1 MSSESNMRMDCIKS
15 DDRIHN
21 TDDSNLIYKG
31 VWMGKQISSNK
42 PEGLWHSFGSQWIDW
57 CLIQSRD
64 LEKERS
70 MEAMKEDETRKKEP
84 QEHEYKVVKE
94 SAKNSILR
102 KKRNRS
108 LKRL

>member
-31 VWMGKQISSNK
+31 VWMGKQI
-42 PEGLWHSFGSQWIDW
+42 SFGSQWIDW